1 MVSCAVFPLLRRDRL
16 EQQFNM
22 ACSSDKR
29 LFNLVGGRTAQLIK
43 SEILLKIDNFVINKW
58 MGICVVYPRTI
69 VQIFV
74 HKA

>member
-16 EQQFNM
+16 KQQFNM

-43 SEILLKIDNFVINKW
+43 SEIFLKIDNFFIKKIDRH
-58 MGICVVYPRTI
+58 MRCVS
-69 VQIFV
+69 
-74 HKA
+74 